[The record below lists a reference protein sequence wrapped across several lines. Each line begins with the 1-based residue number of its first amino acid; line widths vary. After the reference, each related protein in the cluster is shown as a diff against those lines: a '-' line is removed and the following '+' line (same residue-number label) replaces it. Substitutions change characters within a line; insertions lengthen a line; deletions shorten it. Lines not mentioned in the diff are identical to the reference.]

1 MQEDIK
7 DDDVIA
13 VCPCYILNKMQKNLI
28 TCAGMYKRRCG
39 GGGGVDLIR
48 IRDPIGYRSL
58 ILGNVGNENDDV
70 RQKWPAEVDIFSLS
84 VL

>member
-1 MQEDIK
+1 MW
-7 DDDVIA
+7 
-13 VCPCYILNKMQKNLI
+13 
-28 TCAGMYKRRCG
+28 G
-39 GGGGVDLIR
+39 GGGWVVDLIR